1 MAGSPELAREFPY
14 GFGRPQLPLE
24 KEELEEEPFKEE
36 NLTDNI
42 KQEAAKSFIK
52 SEEEDLNQLITKA
65 VNM

>member
-1 MAGSPELAREFPY
+1 MA
-14 GFGRPQLPLE
+14 FGRPQLPLE